1 VGNFPVKVCHCD
13 SKTTGSTLY
22 IFLSKHIHHMGQV
35 LVQGECDFM
44 RDVFIQ
50 ACLKKEMPE
59 RIQVGMSNTGGL
71 DLKGKKK
78 DMK

>member
-1 VGNFPVKVCHCD
+1 
-13 SKTTGSTLY
+13 
-22 IFLSKHIHHMGQV
+22 MGQV
-35 LVQGECDFM
+35 LEQGECDFM

-71 DLKGKKK
+71 DLKVKKK